1 MPAAKKGKTSPSDP
15 IVARLLDD
23 EDLDDHFAARE
34 ELATIAGPRREVI
47 AEAVVAAATARTPRT
62 VAIGVL
68 GDLDGPRAVTA
79 LAALSVHRDEEVREE
94 AVMAL
99 GELASRPAEAVSAL
113 VAALSDASEDVR
125 DQAAGALV
133 KYASP
138 AAVEPLLSALAR
150 LHERPRWK
158 QDVQVG
164 GVLAALAAS
173 GPGDPR
179 VLAVVLDHLIPGE
192 KVIAEPAFA
201 ALVRIGPPAE
211 GARRVLVGLAGGAD
225 AWMAIHAHR
234 ALIALGDPASDHL
247 RAILEGLAVKDR
259 DGSVNAAASTLLQD
273 IGAAALPFVDAAVR
287 DGKNP
292 ALRRAAE
299 RVRTRMTGGMGGG
312 AKPAAGRSGIG

>member
-1 MPAAKKGKTSPSDP
+1 MPSAKKAKNVTSDP

-23 EDLDDHFAARE
+23 EDLDDHFTARE
-34 ELATIAGPRREVI
+34 ELAAIEGARREAI

-68 GDLDGPRAVTA
+68 GDLDGPQAVAA

-99 GELASRPAEAVSAL
+99 GELASRPADAVGAL

-125 DQAAGALV
+125 DQAADALA

-150 LHERPRWK
+150 LHDRPRWK

-164 GVLAALAAS
+164 GILAALAAS
-173 GPGDPR
+173 GPADPR
-179 VLAVVLDHLIPGE
+179 VLAAILDHLVPGE

-201 ALVRIGPPAE
+201 ALVRMGPAAG
-211 GARRVLVGLAGGAD
+211 GARRVLVGLAGGAEP
-225 AWMAIHAHR
+225 WMAVHAHR
-234 ALIALGDPASDHL
+234 TLIALGDPASDHL
-247 RAILEGLAVKDR
+247 PSILDGLVVKDR
-259 DGSVNAAASTLLQD
+259 DGAASAAASTLLQD
-273 IGAAALPFVDAAVR
+273 LGAAALPLVDAAAR
-287 DGKNP
+287 NGKSP

-299 RVRTRMTGGMGGG
+299 RVRARMTGGAGGG
-312 AKPAAGRSGIG
+312 AARRS